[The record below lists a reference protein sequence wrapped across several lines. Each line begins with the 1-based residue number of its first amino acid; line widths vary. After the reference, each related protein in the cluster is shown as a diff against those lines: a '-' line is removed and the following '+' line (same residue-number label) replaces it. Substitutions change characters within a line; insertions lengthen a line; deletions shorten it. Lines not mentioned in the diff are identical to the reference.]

1 MIEWG
6 DALIKELAARRCIV
20 FFGAGAS
27 ASCTAS
33 AGDPKHPPNWEELLK
48 TLAGKIRNNPANQTL
63 ANTLIGEQ
71 KFLDAAEVIE
81 SSLIHAD
88 YVDAMREIFEI
99 PRYRQSKIH
108 EAILQIDPKIAVT
121 TNFDTIYDRYCTQGD
136 AIDGY
141 NIFKYTDNHLVANLR
156 SPIRCVIKA
165 HGCITNTEAMVLTR
179 SGFFSAKQQCP
190 QFFKIIDALFLT
202 HTILFVGYSLTDPD
216 IQIALE
222 NVNIAA
228 TSARTH
234 YFITES
240 GTHPAL
246 RKAAEK
252 TYNLSFLEFNKGN
265 YSELE
270 NSLDDLATRVKAHR
284 EENPDV

>member
-1 MIEWG
+1 MIDWG
-6 DALIKELAARRCIV
+6 DALVKELAARRCII

-27 ASCTAS
+27 ASCVATTGTS
-33 AGDPKHPPNWEELLK
+33 KGIPNWENLLK
-48 TLAGKIRNNPANQTL
+48 TLASKIRNNSINQNL
-63 ANTLIGEQ
+63 ANSLINEK

-81 SSLIHAD
+81 SSLVNAD
-88 YVDAMREIFEI
+88 YVDAIRDIFEI
-99 PRYRQSKIH
+99 PRYRQSRMH
-108 EAILQIDPKIAVT
+108 EIILQIDPKIVVT
-121 TNFDTIYDRYCTQGD
+121 TNFDTIYDKYCTQGD
-136 AIDGY
+136 ASEGY
-141 NIFKYTDNHLVANLR
+141 NIFKYTDSHLVANLR

-165 HGCITNTEAMVLTR
+165 HGCITNTDSIVFTR
-179 SGFFSAKQQCP
+179 SGFFSAKQKCP

-202 HTILFVGYSLTDPD
+202 HTILFIGYSLTDPD

-234 YFITES
+234 YFVTEA

-252 TYNLSFLEFNKGN
+252 TYNLNFLEFEKHKFT
-265 YSELE
+265 ELDD
-270 NSLDDLATRVKAHR
+270 SLDELAVRVKSYR
-284 EENPDV
+284 EQNPDL